1 MSWKNPMFG
10 DRHLVLNGNNNELK
24 ETCIFIFFCKKEK
37 EMCPLLIGIL
47 SFYKHIFPRN
57 IRLIF
62 EVREKNV
69 LLHFLII
76 ILIWEMATTQKCF
89 THIDWHFAMTA
100 NLPLRVLFHHR
111 DVFHFCKNIT
121 MDNNCRERNER
132 KVFIWQL
139 KQ

>member
-1 MSWKNPMFG
+1 MFG
-10 DRHLVLNGNNNELK
+10 DRHVVLNGNNNELK
-24 ETCIFIFFCKKEK
+24 ETCIFIFLQKREK

-47 SFYKHIFPRN
+47 SFYKHILPRN

-89 THIDWHFAMTA
+89 THID
-100 NLPLRVLFHHR
+100 
-111 DVFHFCKNIT
+111 
-121 MDNNCRERNER
+121 
-132 KVFIWQL
+132 
-139 KQ
+139 

>member
-1 MSWKNPMFG
+1 MHYIRSNYRNKIVELEKSNVWWQTFG
-10 DRHLVLNGNNNELK
+10 FEWEQQWIERNLY
-24 ETCIFIFFCKKEK
+24 IYIFCKKEK

-47 SFYKHIFPRN
+47 SFYKHILPRN

-111 DVFHFCKNIT
+111 
-121 MDNNCRERNER
+121 MY
-132 KVFIWQL
+132 FIFA
-139 KQ
+139 KT